1 MRELLKSIESLNH
14 LSAFEAA
21 ARLGS
26 FTRAASELGVSQP
39 AISQAVRKLENAIDT
54 KLFYRRHSQ
63 IVLTDAG
70 EVLYNDVSSGFG
82 RILATIQ
89 NLQKTR
95 GGTHVTL
102 SVSTAF
108 ANYWMVP
115 RLQDFHIAH
124 PDIDLRMQT
133 TDKDLDLAGEGI
145 SLGIWRGSGEWP
157 GYDATLIAPEVLC
170 AIASPQWIS
179 DAGTG
184 RDPSDLQSSDLILL
198 EEPYRTRPTWA
209 DLARANGA
217 TFRDHGGGLRL
228 NDYAL
233 VLHAALAGEG
243 VSLGWRHVTQRMINA
258 GLLAKYG
265 DWEWITG
272 QGFYLVWP
280 NSRTLSPDATSVRDW
295 IVSVAAENMPKSS

>member
-26 FTRAASELGVSQP
+26 FTRAGAEMGVSQP

-70 EVLYNDVSSGFG
+70 EILYNDVSTGFG

-95 GGTHVTL
+95 VGTHVTL
-102 SVSTAF
+102 SVSSAF
-108 ANYWMVP
+108 ANYWMIP

-124 PDIDLRMQT
+124 PDIDLRMQS

-145 SLGIWRGSGEWP
+145 SLGVWRGKGDWS
-157 GYDATLIAPEVLC
+157 GYDAALIAPEVLF
-170 AIASPQWIS
+170 AIAAPQWI
-179 DAGTG
+179 DTRGTG
-184 RDPSDLQSSDLILL
+184 RGPSDLKSSDLILL

-209 DLARANGA
+209 DLAHANGT
-217 TFRDHGGGLRL
+217 TFRDSGGGLRL

-233 VLHAALAGEG
+233 VLQAALAGEG
-243 VSLGWRHVTQRMINA
+243 VCLGWEHVTRHMIGA
-258 GLLAKYG
+258 GLLARYG
-265 DWEWITG
+265 DWLWHTG
-272 QGFYLVWP
+272 QGYYLVWP
-280 NSRTLSPDATSVRDW
+280 KAKDRLEKVRLFRSFMTGDAV
-295 IVSVAAENMPKSS
+295 